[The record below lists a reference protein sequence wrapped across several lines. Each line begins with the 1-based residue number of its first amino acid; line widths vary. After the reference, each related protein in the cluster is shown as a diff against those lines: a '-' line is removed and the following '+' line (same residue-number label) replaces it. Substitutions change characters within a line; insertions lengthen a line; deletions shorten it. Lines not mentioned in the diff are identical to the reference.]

1 MLSKTRIIPGTG
13 GRPAFAAAGRLPDPL
28 LRRLIYCSFL
38 PPVKARGG
46 NSAPAGDRRL
56 GRAARLRA
64 TARRLDEGSSPAPLS
79 NVQFIRCRT
88 CGRYLPGAA
97 AVEER
102 YCSPE
107 CAVQYASCRNCGRF
121 YPAGSGH
128 GGLYCSRECAVRY
141 RLGARP
147 ITGEEHT

>member
-1 MLSKTRIIPGTG
+1 MLSKTVPH
-13 GRPAFAAAGRLPDPL
+13 PAHGLPPPPRREGKASADPAIAALNL
-28 LRRLIYCSFL
+28 LRLASACQGPEGKI
-38 PPVKARGG
+38 PP
-46 NSAPAGDRRL
+46 PAL
-56 GRAARLRA
+56 
-64 TARRLDEGSSPAPLS
+64 LDEGGSPAPLC

-88 CGRYLPGAA
+88 CGRYLSAA
-97 AVEER
+97 SAVQER

-107 CAVQYASCRNCGRF
+107 CAVEYASCRNCGRF

-147 ITGEEHT
+147 ITGLPEEHT